1 MSLCNWRFFS
11 RHKWFQKSVKII
23 REEIKG
29 GKMEAKCDEQNSYKS
44 FTYAITLP

>member
-1 MSLCNWRFFS
+1 MSLCNLWFLC
-11 RHKWFQKSVKII
+11 RHNWFQKSVMII

-29 GKMEAKCDEQNSYKS
+29 EKMEAKCDEQNSYKS